1 LSKLN
6 TSQKQQLKDLVID
19 PTLRRLTSLKMA
31 RYVQDK
37 MQITISQDYL
47 KHVKSSIR
55 KDTKQTFTNLR
66 KDIDLYINSIFF
78 DRVEELRH
86 MQKILHEVIDTNADN
101 GEIQIKAVAQLQSI
115 TNELGNLFY
124 GVTKDIKS

>member
-1 LSKLN
+1 
-6 TSQKQQLKDLVID
+6 
-19 PTLRRLTSLKMA
+19 
-31 RYVQDK
+31 
-37 MQITISQDYL
+37 
-47 KHVKSSIR
+47 
-55 KDTKQTFTNLR
+55 
-66 KDIDLYINSIFF
+66 
-78 DRVEELRH
+78 